1 MVKHLV
7 KCLIFVS
14 AVFLINQVAQAIE
27 IGEIPPKVEL
37 REELGGRLDGKPWSS
52 EELQGKVHVLFYV
65 DPDEKDTNNDASEAL
80 DREKFSSDK
89 FQSVGIIN
97 MAATWLPNFAI
108 SSAIKDKQ
116 KRYPKTIYVRDYKR
130 VLVSA
135 WKIADDSSNVLAFD
149 KKGKL
154 IFRKDGK
161 LTAEEIQTL
170 IKVIHD
176 HL

>member
-1 MVKHLV
+1 MKHLV
-7 KCLIFVS
+7 TGFIFVL
-14 AVFLINQVAQAIE
+14 AIFLINPSAQAIE
-27 IGEIPPKVEL
+27 LGEIPPNVEL
-37 REELGGRLDGKPWSS
+37 KEKLGGRLDGIPWSS
-52 EELQGKVHVLFYV
+52 AELQGKVYVLFYV
-65 DPDEKDTNNDASEAL
+65 DPDEKDTNNEASDAL
-80 DREKFSSDK
+80 DREKFPSEK

-108 SSAIKDKQ
+108 SSALKDKQ
-116 KRYPKTIYVRDYKR
+116 KRYPKTIYVRDYKK
-130 VLVSA
+130 VLVNA

-170 IKVIHD
+170 LKVIRD

>member
-14 AVFLINQVAQAIE
+14 AVFLINQAAQAIE

-37 REELGGRLDGKPWSS
+37 REKLGGRLDGKPWSS

-89 FQSVGIIN
+89 SQSVGIIN

>member
-7 KCLIFVS
+7 KCLVFVL
-14 AVFLINQVAQAIE
+14 AVILINPAAQAIE
-27 IGEIPPKVEL
+27 LGEVPPKVEL
-37 REELGGRLDGKPWSS
+37 REKLGGRLDGKPWSS

-116 KRYPKTIYVRDYKR
+116 KRYTTTIYVRDYKR

-149 KKGKL
+149 RKGKL

>member
-1 MVKHLV
+1 MKRVIFFLV
-7 KCLIFVS
+7 F
-14 AVFLINQVAQAIE
+14 FLINQAALAVE
-27 IGEIPPKVEL
+27 LGEIPPKVEL
-37 REELGGRLDGKPWSS
+37 KEKLGGRLDGKPWSS

-80 DREKFSSDK
+80 DREKFSSEK

-108 SSAIKDKQ
+108 SSSLKDKQ
-116 KRYPKTIYVRDYKR
+116 KRYPKTIYVRDYKKA
-130 VLVSA
+130 LVSV

-170 IKVIHD
+170 IKVIRG

>member
-1 MVKHLV
+1 MKLHVEW
-7 KCLIFVS
+7 LIFAS
-14 AVFLINQVAQAIE
+14 AVFLINHAAQAIE

-37 REELGGRLDGKPWSS
+37 KEKLGGRLDGKPWSS
-52 EELQGKVHVLFYV
+52 EELQGKVYVLFYV

-80 DREKFSSDK
+80 DRENFPEDK

-108 SSAIKDKQ
+108 SSALKEKQ
-116 KRYPKTIYVRDYKR
+116 KRYPRTIYVRDYKK
-130 VLVSA
+130 VLVKA
-135 WKIADDSSNVLAFD
+135 WKIADDSSDVLAFD
-149 KKGKL
+149 KKGRL

-170 IKVIHD
+170 IKVIRD